1 MRIYELEE
9 MLGKGSFIRVQ
20 KGMILNL
27 LKIRSIKPGLNGRYV
42 ALLKNKEE
50 VIISRNYVP
59 TLKKTLKGGK

>member
-1 MRIYELEE
+1 MYQMRL
-9 MLGKGSFIRVQ
+9 
-20 KGMILNL
+20 
-27 LKIRSIKPGLNGRYV
+27 KPGLNGRYV